1 MYFGAKAFRKGAGWT
16 MSLKRGRIAA
26 GGAAIAVVAALI
38 AGCSSSSSSSAP
50 AAAAVAS
57 SSPAASASSAP
68 AASSSNI
75 RMAIFYYNPSP
86 YGVASLNGAKKEA
99 AKLGI
104 QLDAFDGNNNPQ
116 TQTTQIQDAITTG
129 KYKAFWVWGLDDPAL
144 TPVINKAISAGI
156 KVACADYTWG
166 TLAQQ
171 NTLTATPTCL
181 TTVGQS
187 VGNEATNLEA
197 TMNAAC
203 TKAVGSGHC
212 NIAFLPGLAN
222 YPSDTVRENSMTAY
236 YKGKSNYTFTLMPP
250 GMYDQTAS
258 QAVAQ
263 TYFTAHKNVNVFA
276 TFGDQMAQGALT
288 AMKLVGGYTPGK
300 NIQIIGYG
308 GAKEI
313 IDEVK
318 AGTIYATLGLYP
330 TSESVLGI
338 QYLDD
343 VLQGKSIPNLVNI
356 INPSTHPAVIDQA
369 FLNAHPNYVPD
380 WTLEG

>member
-1 MYFGAKAFRKGAGWT
+1 
-16 MSLKRGRIAA
+16 
-26 GGAAIAVVAALI
+26 
-38 AGCSSSSSSSAP
+38 
-50 AAAAVAS
+50 
-57 SSPAASASSAP
+57 
-68 AASSSNI
+68 
-75 RMAIFYYNPSP
+75 MAIFYYNPSP
-86 YGVASLNGAKKEA
+86 YGVASLNGAKQEA

-116 TQTTQIQDAITTG
+116 TQATQIQDAITTG
-129 KYKAFWVWGLDDPAL
+129 KYKAFWVWGLDDPSL
-144 TPVINKAISAGI
+144 TPTINKALSAGI

-171 NTLTATPTCL
+171 NTLQATPTCL

-187 VGNEATNLEA
+187 IGNEATNLET

-258 QAVAQ
+258 QGVAQ
-263 TYFTAHKNVNVFA
+263 TFFTAHKNINVFA

-288 AMKLVGGYTPGK
+288 AMKLVGGYTPGQ
-300 NIQIIGYG
+300 NIQVIGYG

-313 IDEVK
+313 LDEVK
-318 AGTIYATLGLYP
+318 AGTVYATLGLYP

-338 QYLDD
+338 QYLND
-343 VLQGKSIPNLVNI
+343 VLQGKSIPNVVNI
-356 INPSTHPAVIDQA
+356 INPDTHPAVIDKA
-369 FLNAHPNYVPD
+369 FLTAHPNYVPD

>member
-1 MYFGAKAFRKGAGWT
+1 
-16 MSLKRGRIAA
+16 
-26 GGAAIAVVAALI
+26 
-38 AGCSSSSSSSAP
+38 
-50 AAAAVAS
+50 
-57 SSPAASASSAP
+57 
-68 AASSSNI
+68 
-75 RMAIFYYNPSP
+75 MAIFYYNPSP
-86 YGVASLNGAKKEA
+86 YGVASLNGAKEEA

-104 QLDAFDGNNNPQ
+104 QLDAFDGNNDPQ

-171 NTLTATPTCL
+171 NTLAASPTCL

-187 VGNEATNLEA
+187 IGNEATNLEA

-236 YKGKSNYTFTLMPP
+236 YNGKSNYTFTLMPP
-250 GMYDQTAS
+250 GNYDQTAS

-263 TYFTAHKNVNVFA
+263 TFFTAHKNINVFA
-276 TFGDQMAQGALT
+276 TFGDQMAQGT
-288 AMKLVGGYTPGK
+288 HDRV
-300 NIQIIGYG
+300 
-308 GAKEI
+308 E
-313 IDEVK
+313 
-318 AGTIYATLGLYP
+318 AGRRLHARQEHPDHRVRRREGDYQRGQ
-330 TSESVLGI
+330 GR
-338 QYLDD
+338 DD
-343 VLQGKSIPNLVNI
+343 LR
-356 INPSTHPAVIDQA
+356 HPR
-369 FLNAHPNYVPD
+369 PVPD
-380 WTLEG
+380 L

>member
-1 MYFGAKAFRKGAGWT
+1 
-16 MSLKRGRIAA
+16 
-26 GGAAIAVVAALI
+26 
-38 AGCSSSSSSSAP
+38 
-50 AAAAVAS
+50 
-57 SSPAASASSAP
+57 
-68 AASSSNI
+68 
-75 RMAIFYYNPSP
+75 MAIFYYNPSP
-86 YGVASLNGAKKEA
+86 YGVASLNGAKATA

-104 QLDAFDGNNNPQ
+104 QLDSFDGNNNPQ

-171 NTLTATPTCL
+171 AVLTASPTCL

-187 VGNEATNLEA
+187 IGAEATNLEA

-222 YPSDTVRENSMTAY
+222 YPTDTVRENAMTAY
-236 YKGKSNYTFTLMPP
+236 YKGKPNYTFTLLPP
-250 GMYDQTAS
+250 GNYDQTQS
-258 QAVAQ
+258 QAIAQ
-263 TYFTAHKNVNVFA
+263 TYFTANKNVNVFA
-276 TFGDQMAQGALT
+276 SFGDQMTQGALT

-300 NIQIIGYG
+300 NIQVIGYG

-313 IDEVK
+313 VNEVK
-318 AGTIYATLGLYP
+318 SGTVYATLGLYP
-330 TSESVLGI
+330 TSESVVGI
-338 QYLDD
+338 QSLNDA
-343 VLQGKSIPNLVNI
+343 LQGKPVPSLIPIL
-356 INPSTHPAVIDQA
+356 NPVTRPAIIDQA
-369 FLNAHPNYVPD
+369 FLNAHPNFQPD

>member
-1 MYFGAKAFRKGAGWT
+1 
-16 MSLKRGRIAA
+16 
-26 GGAAIAVVAALI
+26 
-38 AGCSSSSSSSAP
+38 
-50 AAAAVAS
+50 
-57 SSPAASASSAP
+57 
-68 AASSSNI
+68 
-75 RMAIFYYNPSP
+75 MAIFYYNPSP
-86 YGVASLNGAKKEA
+86 YGVASLNGAKEEA

-116 TQTTQIQDAITTG
+116 TQTTQIQDAITSG
-129 KYKAFWVWGLDDPAL
+129 KYKAFWVWGLDDPSL
-144 TPVINKAISAGI
+144 TPTINKAISAGI

-171 NTLTATPTCL
+171 NTLQATPTCL

-187 VGNEATNLEA
+187 IGNEATNLET

-203 TKAVGSGHC
+203 KKAVGSGHC

-258 QAVAQ
+258 QGVAQ
-263 TYFTAHKNVNVFA
+263 TFFTAHKNINVFA

-288 AMKLVGGYTPGK
+288 ALKLVGGYTPGK
-300 NIQIIGYG
+300 NILIIGYG
-308 GAKEI
+308 GAQEI
-313 IDEVK
+313 VNEVK
-318 AGTIYATLGLYP
+318 TGEVYATLGLYP
-330 TSESVLGI
+330 ASESELGI
-338 QYLDD
+338 QYLYDLLKGQS
-343 VLQGKSIPNLVNI
+343 VPNVVNI
-356 INPSTHPAVIDQA
+356 INPNTHPAVINLA

-380 WTLEG
+380 WNLEGGLGTAS